1 MSINLLFTQIP
12 LVGEISGAM
21 QAAPEVQQS
30 IMNQAANE
38 VSGQQREQ
46 VQKNEKQ
53 DGADVVD
60 AHGGGGGAQAET
72 EQERKR
78 RKKQPAKE
86 EAEEALAKTP
96 FMGNLINTRI

>member
-21 QAAPEVQQS
+21 QAAPDVQQS
-30 IMNQAANE
+30 IMNQAAND

-53 DGADVVD
+53 DGANAVD
-60 AHGGGGGAQAET
+60 ARGSGGGAQARNKKDGKRRRKQPAEEET
-72 EQERKR
+72 EQ
-78 RKKQPAKE
+78 
-86 EAEEALAKTP
+86 ALAKTP
-96 FMGNLINTRI
+96 FMGNLINRRI